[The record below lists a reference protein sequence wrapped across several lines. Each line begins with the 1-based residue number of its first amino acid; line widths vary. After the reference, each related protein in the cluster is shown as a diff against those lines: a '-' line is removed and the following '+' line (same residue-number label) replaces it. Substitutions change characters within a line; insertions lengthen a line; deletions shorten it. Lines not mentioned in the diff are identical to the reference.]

1 MNPFLSRLALRL
13 LALGLLPSIG
23 LGTPEAGKRADFV
36 IVDRDLLGWP
46 VDNIKDAR
54 VLETW
59 VDGKQVY
66 RSE

>member
-1 MNPFLSRLALRL
+1 MSPFPSRLALRL
-13 LALGLLPSIG
+13 LALAFLPSIG
-23 LGTPEAGKRADFV
+23 LGTLEAGKRADFI
-36 IVDRDLLGWP
+36 IVDRVLLSCP
-46 VDNIKDAR
+46 VDDIKDAR